1 MLAHDGVDIVQLPY
15 IQDALGHTSRSSTGT
30 TRAVF
35 SATAARA
42 LYCGL
47 DERYIAG
54 NGHSLGEIES
64 RVT

>member
-30 TRAVF
+30 TVF
-35 SATAARA
+35 SARAARA

-54 NGHSLGEIES
+54 NGHSLGK
-64 RVT
+64 VGT